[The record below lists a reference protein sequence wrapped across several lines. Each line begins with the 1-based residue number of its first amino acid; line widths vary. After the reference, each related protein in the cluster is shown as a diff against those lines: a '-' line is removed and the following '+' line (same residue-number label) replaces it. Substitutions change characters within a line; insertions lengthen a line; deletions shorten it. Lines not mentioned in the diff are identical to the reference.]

1 MMPWLPFCL
10 LVGAGAAV
18 VVQNTLMARI
28 TESASTVLIALI
40 VNSSV
45 GLAALLTL
53 LAMRSG
59 KAGFGE
65 LAGALRG
72 WGLVPGLLGAFF
84 VFASIHGYQR
94 FGAGTTIAVLVASQL
109 VFGLLLDSAGAHGGA
124 LSARTLLGA
133 SVLVLGAFLVASRN
147 G

>member
-1 MMPWLPFCL
+1 M
-10 LVGAGAAV
+10 
-18 VVQNTLMARI
+18 VVQNSLMARI

-133 SVLVLGAFLVASRN
+133 GVLVLGAFLVASRN